1 MKIIYQNVKEHELEN
16 TLTML
21 KDLKNY
27 LETNSLG
34 DNHLS
39 NLPCHIWETL
49 GECINNIDSYIHGK

>member
-1 MKIIYQNVKEHELEN
+1 MKVIYQSKPHELKN

-21 KDLKNY
+21 KDLKKY

-39 NLPCHIWETL
+39 NLPCHFWETL
-49 GECINNIDSYIHGK
+49 GECISDIESYINKK